1 MLWESLGVDQ
11 CIAGPA
17 GGSDWADGINCSS
30 HLPQARGIIP
40 ACGWRLGIGHWL
52 SENDARKDLETNL
65 PNRLSIDF
73 LDCVNIPTSDC
84 CIESMRIRHTWNKFK
99 CNGHHLPF
107 YKIYAWP
114 ENNAAKGYPCPVA
127 LMQIHVHTN
136 VWIST
141 HLTPMIIR
149 VCSQNLQY
157 FYRLMDMSNT
167 KLRLKIVFKQ
177 NWGWFPKLVIHWW
190 MINKL

>member
-1 MLWESLGVDQ
+1 
-11 CIAGPA
+11 
-17 GGSDWADGINCSS
+17 
-30 HLPQARGIIP
+30 
-40 ACGWRLGIGHWL
+40 
-52 SENDARKDLETNL
+52 
-65 PNRLSIDF
+65 
-73 LDCVNIPTSDC
+73 
-84 CIESMRIRHTWNKFK
+84 MRIRHTWNKFK

-107 YKIYAWP
+107 YEIYAWP
-114 ENNAAKGYPCPVA
+114 ENNSAKGYPCPVA

-167 KLRLKIVFKQ
+167 KLRLKIVFVVSQVQLRSCWCPLFCKRHLEPFVQWRVILVQVAMPCYMPPNFWNLWSLWPHVTANGVMARSGEPHSPLQVTAVPENIQ
-177 NWGWFPKLVIHWW
+177 NSASGPQ
-190 MINKL
+190 